1 MPPVSSPRR
10 LPGLVTLA
18 DMASSERANE
28 VVLPALQRAASRS
41 SQAAQRRYLQLTGAQ
56 LVLLAL
62 GSLLSVLVWQRGD
75 INVAA
80 LLAAVAIVFAGV
92 FRVQARLSQPTRTW
106 YHGRAAAE
114 SAKTLAW
121 RYAVGGDPFP
131 VELTEA
137 EADHRFA
144 DRLTE
149 ILIDLDNHSL
159 EIGEEDEEITGWM
172 RSTRALALGDRRA
185 TYSQGR
191 IAQQR
196 SWYRDKAAWNSR
208 RANLLG
214 LITLLFEAVA
224 VIQAL
229 AKATGLINVNLIAF
243 IATITAGIVAWM
255 HTRDFHTLAS
265 AYTVASRELAAISS
279 LIKHQETEED
289 WAAFVNNAED
299 SISREHTLWRAS
311 RT

>member
-1 MPPVSSPRR
+1 MSSTESTTD
-10 LPGLVTLA
+10 V
-18 DMASSERANE
+18 E
-28 VVLPALQRAASRS
+28 LPALQRAASALSRG
-41 SQAAQRRYLQLTGAQ
+41 AQRRYLQLTAAQ
-56 LVLLAL
+56 LVLLAT

-92 FRVQARLSQPTRTW
+92 FRVQTRLSQPTKTW

-131 VELTEA
+131 VDLGEA
-137 EADHRFA
+137 EANAHFE

-149 ILIDLDNHSL
+149 VLVDLDNPSL
-159 EIGEEDEEITGWM
+159 EIADEDEEITDWM
-172 RSTRALALGDRRA
+172 RSSRALSLDERKTVYAEA
-185 TYSQGR
+185 R

-196 SWYRDKAAWNSR
+196 SWYREKAAWNSR
-208 RANLLG
+208 RSNLLG
-214 LITLLFEAVA
+214 LATLLFEAVA
-224 VIQAL
+224 VVQAL
-229 AKATGLINVNLIAF
+229 LKATGLVNINLIAF
-243 IATITAGIVAWM
+243 IATVTAGIVAWM
-255 HTRDFHTLAS
+255 HTKDYNTLSS
-265 AYTVASRELAAISS
+265 AYSVASRELAAIAS
-279 LIKHQETEED
+279 LIKHQATEED
-289 WAAFVNNAED
+289 WSAFVNNAED

>member
-1 MPPVSSPRR
+1 M
-10 LPGLVTLA
+10 T
-18 DMASSERANE
+18 SSERAVE
-28 VVLPALQRAASRS
+28 VELPALQRAAS
-41 SQAAQRRYLQLTGAQ
+41 QASKTAQRRYLQLTGAQ
-56 LVLLAL
+56 LVFLAL

-92 FRVQARLSQPTRTW
+92 FRVQSRISQPTKTW
-106 YHGRAAAE
+106 YHARAAAE

-131 VELTEA
+131 DGLTES
-137 EADHRFA
+137 EADDRFI

-149 ILIDLDNHSL
+149 VLIDLDNPSL
-159 EIGEEDEEITGWM
+159 EIGAEDEEITGWM
-172 RSTRALALGDRRA
+172 RSTRRLPLADRRA
-185 TYSQGR
+185 TYAKGR
-191 IAQQR
+191 VAQQR

-214 LITLLFEAVA
+214 LVTLLFEAVA
-224 VIQAL
+224 VTQAL

-243 IATITAGIVAWM
+243 IATITTGIVAWM
-255 HTRDFHTLAS
+255 RTRDFHTLAS

>member
-1 MPPVSSPRR
+1 MSN
-10 LPGLVTLA
+10 
-18 DMASSERANE
+18 SEPTTE
-28 VVLPALQRAASRS
+28 VELPALQRAASALSRG
-41 SQAAQRRYLQLTGAQ
+41 AQRRYLQLTAAQ
-56 LVLLAL
+56 LVLLAT

-92 FRVQARLSQPTRTW
+92 FRVQTRLSQPTKTW

-131 VELTEA
+131 VSLTEDP
-137 EADHRFA
+137 ADERFS

-149 ILIDLDNHSL
+149 VLVDLDNPSL
-159 EIGEEDEEITGWM
+159 EIADEDEEITDWM
-172 RSTRALALGDRRA
+172 RSSRALSLDERKTVYAEA
-185 TYSQGR
+185 R

-196 SWYRDKAAWNSR
+196 SWYREKAAWNSR
-208 RANLLG
+208 RSNLLG
-214 LITLLFEAVA
+214 LATLLFEAVA
-224 VIQAL
+224 VVQAL
-229 AKATGLINVNLIAF
+229 LKATGLVNINLIAF
-243 IATITAGIVAWM
+243 IATVTAGIVAWM
-255 HTRDFHTLAS
+255 HTKDYNTLSS
-265 AYTVASRELAAISS
+265 AYSVASRELAAIAS
-279 LIKHQETEED
+279 LIKHQATEDD
-289 WAAFVNNAED
+289 WSAFVNNAED

>member
-1 MPPVSSPRR
+1 MSSTESTTD
-10 LPGLVTLA
+10 V
-18 DMASSERANE
+18 E
-28 VVLPALQRAASRS
+28 LPALQRAASALSRG
-41 SQAAQRRYLQLTGAQ
+41 AQRRYLQLTAAQ
-56 LVLLAL
+56 LVLLAT

-92 FRVQARLSQPTRTW
+92 FRVQTRLSQPTKTW

-131 VELTEA
+131 VSLTEDP
-137 EADHRFA
+137 ADERFS

-149 ILIDLDNHSL
+149 VLVDLDNPSL
-159 EIGEEDEEITGWM
+159 EIADEDEEITDWM
-172 RSTRALALGDRRA
+172 RSSRALSLDERKTVYAEA
-185 TYSQGR
+185 R

-196 SWYRDKAAWNSR
+196 SWYREKAAWNSR
-208 RANLLG
+208 RSNLLG
-214 LITLLFEAVA
+214 LATLLFEAVA
-224 VIQAL
+224 VVQAL
-229 AKATGLINVNLIAF
+229 LKATGLVNINLIAF
-243 IATITAGIVAWM
+243 IATVTAGIVAWM
-255 HTRDFHTLAS
+255 HTKDYNTLSS
-265 AYTVASRELAAISS
+265 AYSVASRELAAIAS
-279 LIKHQETEED
+279 LIKHQATEDD
-289 WAAFVNNAED
+289 WSAFVNNAED

>member
-1 MPPVSSPRR
+1 MSSTESTTD
-10 LPGLVTLA
+10 V
-18 DMASSERANE
+18 E
-28 VVLPALQRAASRS
+28 LPALQRAASALSRG
-41 SQAAQRRYLQLTGAQ
+41 AQRRYLQLTAAQ
-56 LVLLAL
+56 LVLLAT

-92 FRVQARLSQPTRTW
+92 FRVQTRLSQPTKTW

-131 VELTEA
+131 VSLT
-137 EADHRFA
+137 ADQADERFS

-149 ILIDLDNHSL
+149 VLVDLDNPSL
-159 EIGEEDEEITGWM
+159 EIADEDQEITDWM
-172 RSTRALALGDRRA
+172 RSTRALSIDERKAVYA
-185 TYSQGR
+185 EAR

-208 RANLLG
+208 RSNLLG
-214 LITLLFEAVA
+214 LATLMFEAVA
-224 VIQAL
+224 VVQAL
-229 AKATGLINVNLIAF
+229 LKATGLVKINLIAF
-243 IATITAGIVAWM
+243 IATVTAGIVAWM
-255 HTRDFHTLAS
+255 HTKDYHTLSS
-265 AYTVASRELAAISS
+265 AYTVASRELAAVAS

-289 WAAFVNNAED
+289 WSAFVNSAED

>member
-1 MPPVSSPRR
+1 MSN
-10 LPGLVTLA
+10 
-18 DMASSERANE
+18 SEPTTE
-28 VVLPALQRAASRS
+28 VELPALQRAASALSRG
-41 SQAAQRRYLQLTGAQ
+41 AQRRYLQLTAAQ
-56 LVLLAL
+56 LVLLAT

-92 FRVQARLSQPTRTW
+92 FRVQTRLSQPTKTW

-131 VELTEA
+131 VSLTEDP
-137 EADHRFA
+137 ADERFS

-149 ILIDLDNHSL
+149 VLVDLDNPSL
-159 EIGEEDEEITGWM
+159 EIADEDEEITDWM
-172 RSTRALALGDRRA
+172 RSSRALSRDERKTVYAEA
-185 TYSQGR
+185 R

-196 SWYRDKAAWNSR
+196 SWYREKAAWNSR
-208 RANLLG
+208 RSNLLG
-214 LITLLFEAVA
+214 LATLLFEAVA
-224 VIQAL
+224 VVQAL
-229 AKATGLINVNLIAF
+229 LKATGLVNINLIAF
-243 IATITAGIVAWM
+243 IATVTAGIVAWM
-255 HTRDFHTLAS
+255 HTKDYNTLSS
-265 AYTVASRELAAISS
+265 AYSVASRELAAIAS
-279 LIKHQETEED
+279 LIKHQATEDD
-289 WAAFVNNAED
+289 WSAFVNNAED

>member
-1 MPPVSSPRR
+1 MSS
-10 LPGLVTLA
+10 TE
-18 DMASSERANE
+18 STTE
-28 VVLPALQRAASRS
+28 VELPALQRAASVS
-41 SQAAQRRYLQLTGAQ
+41 SKAGQRRYLQLTAAQ
-56 LVLLAL
+56 LVLLAT

-92 FRVQARLSQPTRTW
+92 FRVQTRLSQPTKTW

-131 VELTEA
+131 VSLT
-137 EADHRFA
+137 ADQADERFS

-149 ILIDLDNHSL
+149 VLVDLDNPSL
-159 EIGEEDEEITGWM
+159 EAADEDQEITDWM
-172 RSTRALALGDRRA
+172 RSTRALPIDERKAVYA
-185 TYSQGR
+185 EAR

-208 RANLLG
+208 RSNLLG
-214 LITLLFEAVA
+214 LATLMFEAVA
-224 VIQAL
+224 VVQAL
-229 AKATGLINVNLIAF
+229 LKATGLVNINLIAF
-243 IATITAGIVAWM
+243 IATVTASIVAWM
-255 HTRDFHTLAS
+255 HTKDYHTLSS
-265 AYTVASRELAAISS
+265 AYTVASRELAAVAS

-289 WAAFVNNAED
+289 WSAFVNSAED

>member
-1 MPPVSSPRR
+1 
-10 LPGLVTLA
+10 
-18 DMASSERANE
+18 
-28 VVLPALQRAASRS
+28 
-41 SQAAQRRYLQLTGAQ
+41 
-56 LVLLAL
+56 VLLAT

-92 FRVQARLSQPTRTW
+92 FRVQTRLSQPTKTW

-131 VELTEA
+131 VSLT
-137 EADHRFA
+137 ADQADERFS

-149 ILIDLDNHSL
+149 VLVDLDNPSL
-159 EIGEEDEEITGWM
+159 EIADEDQEITDWM
-172 RSTRALALGDRRA
+172 RSTRALSIEERKAVYA
-185 TYSQGR
+185 EAR

-208 RANLLG
+208 RSNVLG
-214 LITLLFEAVA
+214 LATLMFEAVA
-224 VIQAL
+224 VVQAL
-229 AKATGLINVNLIAF
+229 LKATGLVKINLIAF
-243 IATITAGIVAWM
+243 IATVTAGIVAWM
-255 HTRDFHTLAS
+255 HTKDYHTLSS
-265 AYTVASRELAAISS
+265 AYTVASRELAAVAS

-289 WAAFVNNAED
+289 WSAFVNSAED

>member
-1 MPPVSSPRR
+1 MSS
-10 LPGLVTLA
+10 TE
-18 DMASSERANE
+18 STTE
-28 VVLPALQRAASRS
+28 VELPALQRAASVS
-41 SQAAQRRYLQLTGAQ
+41 SKAGQRRYLQLTAAQ
-56 LVLLAL
+56 LVLLAT

-92 FRVQARLSQPTRTW
+92 FRVQTRLSQPTKTW

-131 VELTEA
+131 VSLT
-137 EADHRFA
+137 ADQADERFS

-149 ILIDLDNHSL
+149 VLVDLDNPSL
-159 EIGEEDEEITGWM
+159 EIADEDQEITDWM
-172 RSTRALALGDRRA
+172 RSTRALPIDERKAVYA
-185 TYSQGR
+185 EAR

-208 RANLLG
+208 RSNLLG
-214 LITLLFEAVA
+214 LATLMFEAVA
-224 VIQAL
+224 VVQAL
-229 AKATGLINVNLIAF
+229 LKATGLVNINLIAF
-243 IATITAGIVAWM
+243 IATVTASIVAWM
-255 HTRDFHTLAS
+255 HTKDYHTLSS
-265 AYTVASRELAAISS
+265 AYTVASRELAAVAS

-289 WAAFVNNAED
+289 WSAFVNSAED